1 MRFLFVRSL
10 TKTSMATATIVR
22 FPAFSFRKLPTPYDE
37 EGKHKYHAILE
48 VQDVPQE
55 FDEWRAL
62 NVRDPKENTHAPKE
76 IKDTLENTPDT
87 FLFKNRGLLVLADR
101 VTYDNKTGEVQ
112 VEFTSKEMNGLAD
125 GGHSFRA
132 IRNHVE
138 PLTAEEREQ
147 VGALVTV
154 EFLEGFKTREEVVPI
169 IEARNTSTPV
179 KEQSIQE
186 LLGNYN
192 KIKEAIKDK
201 PYAARVYY
209 KQYEEATDGV
219 EKDIDIKEI
228 LSYLYCF
235 DVESFDD
242 KTHPLKAYVSTAA
255 VVKHFA
261 QKDNIER
268 LAKYIPLL
276 TDILELHDRIYERLP
291 EVWKGHF
298 GALKGVK
305 KLSESTE
312 ELYFT
317 DKFSNYRI
325 PKGFI
330 YPILASLR
338 NLVKVEGDAVSWKD
352 EPFEFFARVE
362 DELVSYVC
370 TQALALKNPNAL
382 GKDSAAWVMCY
393 KEVENIVL
401 KRHI

>member
-1 MRFLFVRSL
+1 M
-10 TKTSMATATIVR
+10 TTATIVR

-48 VQDVPQE
+48 VQDVPEE
-55 FDEWRAL
+55 FDNWRAL

-76 IKDTLENTPDT
+76 IKDTLENTPET

-101 VTYDNKTGEVQ
+101 VTYDNKTGEVE
-112 VEFTSKEMNGLAD
+112 VEFTNKEMNGLAD

-132 IRNHVE
+132 IRNHVD
-138 PLTAEEREQ
+138 PLTTDERKEI
-147 VGALVTV
+147 GALVTI

-201 PYAARVYY
+201 SYASRVHY
-209 KQYEEATDGV
+209 KQYEEAVDGV

-235 DVESFDD
+235 DIESFDN
-242 KTHPLKAYVSTAA
+242 KTHPLKAYVSTSA

-261 QKDNIER
+261 EQNTR
-268 LAKYIPLL
+268 LTKYIPLL
-276 TDILELHDRIYERLP
+276 TDILELHDRIYTRLP

-305 KLSESTE
+305 KLGEPTE

-317 DKFSNYRI
+317 GGLSNYRI

-338 NLVKVEGDAVSWKD
+338 NLVKIEDDVVSWKTEPLAFFD
-352 EPFEFFARVE
+352 EVE
-362 DELVSYVC
+362 VELVNYVG

-401 KRHI
+401 KRHL

>member
-1 MRFLFVRSL
+1 
-10 TKTSMATATIVR
+10 MATSTIVR

-48 VQDVPQE
+48 VQDVPEE
-55 FDEWRAL
+55 FNEWRAL

-76 IKDTLENTPDT
+76 IKDTLENTPET

-112 VEFTSKEMNGLAD
+112 VEFTNKEMNGLAD

-132 IRNHVE
+132 IRNHVD
-138 PLTAEEREQ
+138 PLTEDERKEI
-147 VGALVTV
+147 GALVTI

-186 LLGNYN
+186 LLGNYS
-192 KIKEAIKDK
+192 KIKEAIKTK
-201 PYAARVYY
+201 SYAARVHY
-209 KQYEEATDGV
+209 KQYEEAVGGI
-219 EKDIDIKEI
+219 EKDIDVKEL

-235 DVESFDD
+235 DVETFDD
-242 KTHPLKAYVSTAA
+242 KTQMHPLKAYVSTAA
-255 VVKHFA
+255 VVDHFA
-261 QKDNIER
+261 KHKDR

-276 TDILELHDRIYERLP
+276 TDILELHDLIYSRLP
-291 EVWKGHF
+291 DVWKAKKGHF

-305 KLSESTE
+305 KLDTTTE

-317 DKFSNYRI
+317 GGESGYRI

-338 NLVKVEGDAVSWKD
+338 NLVKVEGDTVSWKTS
-352 EPFEFFARVE
+352 PFKFFGEVE
-362 DELVSYVC
+362 EELVGYVC

-382 GKDSAAWVMCY
+382 GKDTATWVMCY
-393 KEVENIVL
+393 KEVENTVL
-401 KRHI
+401 KRHL

>member
-1 MRFLFVRSL
+1 
-10 TKTSMATATIVR
+10 MATATIVR

-48 VQDVPQE
+48 VQHVPE
-55 FDEWRAL
+55 ELNDWRAL

-76 IKDTLENTPDT
+76 IKDTLENTPET

-112 VEFTSKEMNGLAD
+112 LEFTDKEMNGLAD

-138 PLTAEEREQ
+138 PLTAEERKQ
-147 VGALVTV
+147 IGAMVTV
-154 EFLEGFKTREEVVPI
+154 EFLEGFTTREEVVPI

-201 PYAARVYY
+201 PYAVRVYY
-209 KQYEEATDGV
+209 KQYEDASDGV

-235 DVESFDD
+235 DIETFDD
-242 KTHPLKAYVSTAA
+242 KAHPLKAYVSTAA

-261 QKDNIER
+261 QKNNIER

-276 TDILELHDRIYERLP
+276 TDILELHDRIYARLP

-305 KLSESTE
+305 KLDEPTE

-317 DKFSNYRI
+317 EGQSNYRI

-338 NLVKVEGDAVSWKD
+338 NLVKIEDNVVSWKTD
-352 EPFEFFARVE
+352 PFAFFDDVE
-362 DELVSYVC
+362 VELVNYVG

-382 GKDSAAWVMCY
+382 GKDSLTWTVCY
-393 KEVENIVL
+393 KEVETAIL
-401 KRHI
+401 KRHL